1 MPGQSAKVK
10 RSANAKEG
18 GLLYADNVVMSESP
32 VYETCRKAL
41 KESQKHEL
49 ICAISQYLG
58 SSPSNLALA
67 ERIFEDLKFEIA
79 KYIIHHEYHSPK
91 GVSTELLLWLDSKSE
106 PAKARSLGEFICK
119 YLLDSAY

>member
-1 MPGQSAKVK
+1 MPGHYIKRAKSTGVG
-10 RSANAKEG
+10 EG
-18 GLLYADNVVMSESP
+18 GISYADNVVMTESP

-49 ICAISQYLG
+49 ICAIGQYLG
-58 SSPSNLALA
+58 SSPSNLAVA

-106 PAKARSLGEFICK
+106 PAKAKSLGEFICK
-119 YLLDSAY
+119 YLLDSAH

>member
-1 MPGQSAKVK
+1 MPRHNEKLRKSEKVQ
-10 RSANAKEG
+10 EG
-18 GLLYADNVVMSESP
+18 GVVYADNVVMTESP

-49 ICAISQYLG
+49 ICAIGQYLG
-58 SSPSNLALA
+58 SSPSHLALA

-119 YLLDSAY
+119 YLIDSTY